1 MSRRPNDPT
10 AGDVGRIFLEKLG
23 IKSPKEISYKSGV
36 GVVFEMK
43 AKEDGSSVL
52 LCLPKKDFYAGL
64 LGELA
69 GKFYREFDGSRFT
82 ITMEGIHW
90 LSADDIFGRTI
101 HDGNIWGTPQAGAGL
116 TVAISACIGL
126 TESEAK
132 SRRYAY
138 AKDAAIEK
146 AESLIE
152 EMCTDI
158 ALPTFRLGIYNNALA
173 AMDGLGALEVRSF
186 YITGYDNALAAM
198 DGLGALEV
206 SLCGFR
212 GASVIKLRVL
222 AEAIQAY
229 LDTMCPETGWQI
241 IKRTDRSVG
250 TIAVLELQLS
260 HTEPYL
266 KEDA

>member
-1 MSRRPNDPT
+1 MSRRPNDPS
-10 AGDVGRIFLEKLG
+10 AGAVGRIFLNLLG
-23 IKSPKEISYKSGV
+23 IKTPKEISYKSGI

-64 LGELA
+64 FQEVENE
-69 GKFYREFDGSRFT
+69 FYREFNGERFT

-90 LSADDIFGRTI
+90 LSVDDIFGRTI

-132 SRRYAY
+132 SRRRED
-138 AKDAAIEK
+138 AKEMAISK

-152 EMCTDI
+152 EMCADT
-158 ALPTFRLGIYNNALA
+158 ALPSFRLG
-173 AMDGLGALEVRSF
+173 V
-186 YITGYDNALAAM
+186 YDNALAAM
-198 DGLGALEV
+198 DGQGALEV
-206 SLCGFR
+206 SLCGFD
-212 GASVIKLRVL
+212 GVSKGKLDAL
-222 AEAIQAY
+222 AEGIQAR
-229 LDTMCPETGWQI
+229 LDAMCQETGWQI
-241 IKRTDRSVG
+241 INRTDRSVG

-260 HTEPYL
+260 HTKPYIE
-266 KEDA
+266 EDA

>member
-36 GVVFEMK
+36 GVVFELK

-64 LGELA
+64 LGEIENE
-69 GKFYREFDGSRFT
+69 FYREFDPKRFT
-82 ITMEGIHW
+82 ITLANIHW
-90 LSADDIFGRTI
+90 LSVDDIFGRTI
-101 HDGNIWGTPQAGAGL
+101 HDGNIWGTPIAGAGL

-132 SRRYAY
+132 SRRYED
-138 AKDAAIEK
+138 AKAAAIEK

-152 EMCTDI
+152 EMCADT
-158 ALPTFRLGIYNNALA
+158 ALPSFRLG
-173 AMDGLGALEVRSF
+173 V
-186 YITGYDNALAAM
+186 YDNALAAM

-206 SLCGFR
+206 SLCGFAGVR
-212 GASVIKLRVL
+212 KLDVL
-222 AEAIQAY
+222 AEGIQAR
-229 LDTMCPETGWQI
+229 LDAMCPEIGWEI

-260 HTEPYL
+260 HTKPYIE
-266 KEDA
+266 EDA

>member
-10 AGDVGRIFLEKLG
+10 AGAVGRIFLSLLG
-23 IKSPKEISYKSGV
+23 IKSPKEISYKSGI
-36 GVVFEMK
+36 GVVFELK

-64 LGELA
+64 LQEVENE
-69 GKFYREFDGSRFT
+69 FYREFCYEHFT

-90 LSADDIFGRTI
+90 LSVDDIFGRTI
-101 HDGNIWGTPQAGAGL
+101 HDGNIWGTPVAGC
-116 TVAISACIGL
+116 TIAIAVTLGL

-132 SRRYAY
+132 SRRYED
-138 AKDAAIEK
+138 AKEMAISK

-152 EMCTDI
+152 EMCADT
-158 ALPTFRLGIYNNALA
+158 ALPSFSLG
-173 AMDGLGALEVRSF
+173 M
-186 YITGYDNALAAM
+186 YDNALAAM
-198 DGLGALEV
+198 DGQGALEV
-206 SLCGFR
+206 SLCGFK
-212 GASVIKLRVL
+212 GVGVNKLHAL
-222 AEAIQAY
+222 AEGIQTR
-229 LDTMCPETGWQI
+229 LDAMCQETGWQI

-260 HTEPYL
+260 HTKPYL

>member
-10 AGDVGRIFLEKLG
+10 AGAVGRIFLNLLG
-23 IKSPKEISYKSGV
+23 IKTPKEISYKSGV

-64 LGELA
+64 LDEVEYN
-69 GKFYREFDGSRFT
+69 FYRTFDPKRFT
-82 ITMEGIHW
+82 VTMAGIHW

-101 HDGNIWGTPQAGAGL
+101 HDGNIWGTPQAGAGW
-116 TVAISACIGL
+116 TIAIAATIGL

-132 SRRYAY
+132 SRRYED
-138 AKDAAIEK
+138 AKAAAISK

-152 EMCTDI
+152 EMCADI
-158 ALPTFRLGIYNNALA
+158 ALP
-173 AMDGLGALEVRSF
+173 SF
-186 YITGYDNALAAM
+186 YITGHDNALAAM

-212 GASVIKLRVL
+212 GVGVNKLHML
-222 AEAIQAY
+222 AEGIQAR
-229 LDTMCPETGWQI
+229 LDAMCQETGWQI
-241 IKRTDRSVG
+241 IKRTDRSTG
-250 TIAVLELQLS
+250 NIAVLELQLS
-260 HTEPYL
+260 HLKPYTE
-266 KEDA
+266 EDA

>member
-1 MSRRPNDPT
+1 MKRENDPA
-10 AGDVGRIFLEKLG
+10 AGDVGRIFLNLLG

-64 LGELA
+64 LREVENE
-69 GKFYREFDGSRFT
+69 FYREFDPKRFT
-82 ITMEGIHW
+82 ITLANIHW

-101 HDGNIWGTPQAGAGL
+101 HDGNIWGVPVAGENS
-116 TVAISACIGL
+116 TIAIAATIGL
-126 TESEAK
+126 TDTEARN
-132 SRRYAY
+132 RRYED
-138 AKDAAIEK
+138 AKAAAIEK

-152 EMCTDI
+152 EMCADI
-158 ALPTFRLGIYNNALA
+158 ALP
-173 AMDGLGALEVRSF
+173 SF
-186 YITGYDNALAAM
+186 YIIGYDNALAAM

-206 SLCGFR
+206 SLCGFG

-241 IKRTDRSVG
+241 IGRTDRSVG

-260 HTEPYL
+260 HTKPYIE
-266 KEDA
+266 EDA

>member
-10 AGDVGRIFLEKLG
+10 AGAVGRIFLEKLG
-23 IKSPKEISYKSGV
+23 IKTPKEISYKSGI
-36 GVVFEMK
+36 GVVFELS

-64 LGELA
+64 LGEVENE
-69 GKFYREFDGSRFT
+69 FYRQFDYKCFT

-101 HDGNIWGTPQAGAGL
+101 HDGNIWGVPAAGENS
-116 TVAISACIGL
+116 TIAIAVTLGL

-132 SRRYAY
+132 SRRHED
-138 AKDAAIEK
+138 AKAAAIEK

-152 EMCTDI
+152 EMCADT
-158 ALPTFRLGIYNNALA
+158 ALP
-173 AMDGLGALEVRSF
+173 SF
-186 YITGYDNALAAM
+186 YITGYDSALAAM

-206 SLCGFR
+206 SLCGFA
-212 GASVIKLRVL
+212 GVSKGKLDAL
-222 AEAIQAY
+222 AEGIQTR
-229 LDTMCPETGWQI
+229 LDAMCPEIGWEI
-241 IKRTDRSVG
+241 IRRTDRSVG

-260 HTEPYL
+260 HNKPYL